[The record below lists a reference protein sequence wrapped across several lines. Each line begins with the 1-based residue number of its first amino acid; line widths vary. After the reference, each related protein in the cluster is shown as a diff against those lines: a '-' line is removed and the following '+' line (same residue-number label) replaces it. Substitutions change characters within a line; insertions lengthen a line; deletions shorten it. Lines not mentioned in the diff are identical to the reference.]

1 MNERILVLD
10 YGSNSLRWL
19 LADHLPGAPL
29 SPLEVGGE
37 SLRLGRAVPGPS
49 GRPALDP
56 AAVERALA
64 ATRRAVD
71 FGSRN
76 GFHRIKAVA
85 THFARRLD
93 GVEEFARRLA
103 DDFGLRLYVL
113 TGEQEAYLTR
123 RGVEEGLAGLGL
135 EGRGALC
142 VDIGGGSTELSWWED
157 RRLAVRSLELGALDL
172 TDRFLPDDPPSVQ
185 RLLEL
190 RVAVRSVLSEDLND
204 KTAEVGFAG
213 TVAASGGSATTL
225 AALDLGLDDYRPLL
239 IQGHRLSARRLDAL
253 IDELAALPLER
264 RRERLRPDPPRAE
277 IIIAGAVALHELLG
291 VVGAGE
297 MLVSDYDLKH
307 GAAVT
312 ELEELG

>member
-64 ATRRAVD
+64 ATRRALD
-71 FGSRN
+71 HGIEQGASKT
-76 GFHRIKAVA
+76 KALA
-85 THFARRLD
+85 THFARNLE
-93 GVEEFARRLA
+93 GVEDFARRLT
-103 DDFGLRLYVL
+103 DDFGLYLHVL

-142 VDIGGGSTELSWWED
+142 VDIGGGSTEFSWWEG
-157 RRLAVRSLELGALDL
+157 RRLAVRSLELGALEL
-172 TDRFLPDDPPSVQ
+172 TDRFLPDDPPCVQ

-190 RVAVRSVLSEDLND
+190 RAAVRSVLSEELND
-204 KTAEVGFAG
+204 ETAEAGFAG

-239 IQGHRLSARRLDAL
+239 VQGHRLSARRLDAL

-291 VVGAGE
+291 VVGAE
-297 MLVSDYDLKH
+297 ELVVSDYDLKH